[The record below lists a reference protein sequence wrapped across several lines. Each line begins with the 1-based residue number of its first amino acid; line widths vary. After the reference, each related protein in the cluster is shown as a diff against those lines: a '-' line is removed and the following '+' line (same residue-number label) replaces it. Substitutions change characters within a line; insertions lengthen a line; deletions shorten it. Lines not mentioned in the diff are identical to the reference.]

1 MIYDLVLITIIATV
15 LAVVFWRFRQP
26 TILAYLI
33 AGMIMGPNLL
43 NLVRDQILIS
53 AMSQLG
59 VAFLLFLV
67 GMQLNFNKM
76 KNVGTTSLITGIG
89 QIVFTAFFGYVIS
102 LILGFSSLHSLY
114 IAIALT
120 FSSTIIIIKLLSEKN
135 DMDSLYG
142 RIATGFLLVQDF
154 VAIIILIFLSMLGTG
169 DMITV
174 GLLGETLLIGAGLF
188 IAAIASSKYILPP
201 VFNITAKSQEL
212 LFLVSISWC
221 FLFVYVSSMLGFSLQ
236 IGAFLAG
243 ISLAPLPFCYE
254 ISGKIKPLRDFFI
267 VLFFVLLGMQMTFS
281 TALLTP
287 LIILS
292 LFVLIGNPLIVMTLM
307 GLLGYRKRTSFFAS
321 LATAQI
327 SEFSLIIIAFGTM
340 LGHISVEVSSLVTS
354 VGIITIAIST
364 YMITFNEKLYKI
376 FSPILGVFE
385 KRHLKEEA
393 GVAKRLKNH
402 IIVIGCH
409 RMGYVIVDALKKMK
423 KDVLVI
429 DFNPDIIRMLKKE
442 KIPYM
447 YGDVTDMDIL
457 DKANIKNSK
466 LIVSTLPDIDENKFL
481 VKESKKYNVPVIVTA
496 NYLRD
501 ANELYCIGADY
512 VILPYFLGG
521 DKMCSLLKNFL
532 KNPKSIRKTKL
543 EHFKYLKWRM
553 ELGHEH
559 ATNK

>member
-1 MIYDLVLITIIATV
+1 
-15 LAVVFWRFRQP
+15 
-26 TILAYLI
+26 
-33 AGMIMGPNLL
+33 
-43 NLVRDQILIS
+43 
-53 AMSQLG
+53 
-59 VAFLLFLV
+59 
-67 GMQLNFNKM
+67 
-76 KNVGTTSLITGIG
+76 
-89 QIVFTAFFGYVIS
+89 
-102 LILGFSSLHSLY
+102 
-114 IAIALT
+114 
-120 FSSTIIIIKLLSEKN
+120 
-135 DMDSLYG
+135 
-142 RIATGFLLVQDF
+142 
-154 VAIIILIFLSMLGTG
+154 
-169 DMITV
+169 
-174 GLLGETLLIGAGLF
+174 
-188 IAAIASSKYILPP
+188 
-201 VFNITAKSQEL
+201 
-212 LFLVSISWC
+212 
-221 FLFVYVSSMLGFSLQ
+221 
-236 IGAFLAG
+236 
-243 ISLAPLPFCYE
+243 
-254 ISGKIKPLRDFFI
+254 
-267 VLFFVLLGMQMTFS
+267 
-281 TALLTP
+281 
-287 LIILS
+287 
-292 LFVLIGNPLIVMTLM
+292 MTLM

-354 VGIITIAIST
+354 IGIITIAIST

-385 KRHLKEEA
+385 KKHLKEEA
-393 GVAKRLKNH
+393 GMAKRLKNH